1 MLGRLRSV
9 GHRSCRN
16 GHHDCLWPA
25 ATAAPWPTMAAMN
38 ANPARPRVYLAG
50 PDVFLPDS
58 RDVFARLR
66 AACARL
72 GLEGVEPSD
81 GGLAESG
88 AQGATDDELA
98 QRIFE
103 GNVRLIHACDGVI
116 ANLCAFRGLE
126 PDSGTVFEV
135 GYAVAL
141 GKPVVGYGVAPGTY
155 AERVGAAL
163 PCTRAADGTLR
174 ETVSGAMVE
183 GLGQRLNLMLTCSA
197 GLEADADAALERLA
211 RHLTLTS
218 R

>member
-1 MLGRLRSV
+1 MTITPAYGR
-9 GHRSCRN
+9 
-16 GHHDCLWPA
+16 PA
-25 ATAAPWPTMAAMN
+25 AAAPWPTMAAMN

-58 RDVFARLR
+58 RDVFERLR

-88 AQGATDDELA
+88 PQGATDDELA
-98 QRIFE
+98 QRIYE
-103 GNVRLIHACDGVI
+103 GNMRLIHACDGVI

-141 GKPVVGYGVAPGTY
+141 GKPVVGYGVAPGSY
-155 AERVGAAL
+155 ADRVGAAL
-163 PCTRAADGTLR
+163 PCIRSADGHLR
-174 ETVSGAMVE
+174 ETGSGAMVE
-183 GLGQRLNLMLTCSA
+183 GLGQRLNLMLTRSTPLADSA
-197 GLEADADAALERLA
+197 EAALGRLA
-211 RHLTLTS
+211 QQLKSRPTS